1 MKYIFSKIS
10 REFNLRWYWS
20 CIKLLFIPYNISNT
34 ASGSCVRGRFEVWHF
49 NGGSDQRFRLEVQW
63 KNNRV
68 LKYFCSSRKIFILWA
83 LFDCVIITPLDC
95 AREPLGPTLVSLKS
109 ISLWF
114 YRKYKYFY
122 WNINIFAASRHIS
135 NFISWPWALPTLVLN
150 WHTYTCYLLHITLY
164 WRIYVT

>member
-1 MKYIFSKIS
+1 MKYIFSKRSQESLILDCIGLVSNYFLFLTIS
-10 REFNLRWYWS
+10 AT
-20 CIKLLFIPYNISNT
+20 LLL
-34 ASGSCVRGRFEVWHF
+34 AVVSGGRFEVWHF
-49 NGGSDQRFRLEVQW
+49 NRGSDQRFRLEVQW

-95 AREPLGPTLVSLKS
+95 ARELLGPTLVSLKS

-135 NFISWPWALPTLVLN
+135 NFISWPWALPTLV
-150 WHTYTCYLLHITLY
+150 YTDTLT
-164 WRIYVT
+164 RAIYST